1 MACLGPRGALLH
13 WQLSQDAP
21 LAARALEARIQQFM
35 ARHVLPLVQSHGLA
49 HPALD
54 KMMAEVGGW
63 GPVRAR
69 MLWPYASAP
78 EDAIRNARAALRD
91 MLPEFC

>member
-1 MACLGPRGALLH
+1 
-13 WQLSQDAP
+13 
-21 LAARALEARIQQFM
+21 
-35 ARHVLPLVQSHGLA
+35 
-49 HPALD
+49 
-54 KMMAEVGGW
+54 
-63 GPVRAR
+63 VRAR